1 MAMDFESGKIEIR
14 EDSLNYGPFTFD
26 MTDVAP
32 EGAVISSVAV
42 ASYTG
47 KVQPSALL
55 SGETETTSSLIDNL
69 LTAATGDYVVSVYFN
84 YPGVALEANHTLV
97 LTVTWD
103 NTAVHSYFFYKL
115 KVN

>member
-1 MAMDFESGKIEIR
+1 MAMDFEAGTIEIR

-26 MTDVAP
+26 LTDAAP
-32 EGAVISSVAV
+32 SGAVISSVV
-42 ASYTG
+42 VTSYSG

-69 LTAATGDYVVSVYFN
+69 LGGATGDYVVSVYFN

-103 NTAVHSYFFYKL
+103 NTAVHSYFFYKV

>member
-1 MAMDFESGKIEIR
+1 MAMDFEAGTIEIR

-32 EGAVISSVAV
+32 QGAVISTVVAT
-42 ASYTG
+42 SYSG

-55 SGETETTSSLIDNL
+55 SAETETTTELIDTL
-69 LTAATGDYVVSVYFN
+69 LTSATGDLVVSVYFN

-97 LTVTWD
+97 LTITWD
-103 NTAVHSYFFYKL
+103 NTAVHSYFFYKV

>member
-26 MTDVAP
+26 LTDVAP
-32 EGAVISSVAV
+32 SGAVISSVAV
-42 ASYTG
+42 TSYSG
-47 KVQPSALL
+47 KVNPSNELAD
-55 SGETETTSSLIDNL
+55 ETETTTELIDAA
-69 LTAATGDYVVSVYFN
+69 LTASTGDYVVSVYFN

-103 NTAVHSYFFYKL
+103 NTAVHSYFFYKVM
-115 KVN
+115 VN